1 MRSFIILACLVL
13 VFGIP
18 TQIPTAS
25 AQSLEAFNLEDKSGG
40 LPSLDEYKEV
50 PKGLLLSPEQAEEAA
65 KESGEDPAEMGI
77 RQRKKLNYD
86 KIMELYKQGKFEEV
100 VKDLKPLAEGGHHG
114 AEELMGIMYKEGQGV
129 KKDTLKGF
137 DLLSRAAEENRA
149 LAQHHIALMYYL
161 GDGVTKDPVMALSW
175 LHIAIVHYADGPEKD
190 RARQDRDRLYTQ
202 LTRREKDRAMD
213 IARVWLTKKGEGHL
227 LDLSLD

>member
-1 MRSFIILACLVL
+1 MRSFVILACLVL
-13 VFGIP
+13 VF
-18 TQIPTAS
+18 S
-25 AQSLEAFNLEDKSGG
+25 AAPQVNRAQAQALEAFNMEDKNGG
-40 LPSLDEYKEV
+40 LPSLDEYKDV

-65 KESGEDPAEMGI
+65 KESGEDPAEVGI

-86 KIMELYKQGKFEEV
+86 KIMELYKQGKFEDV

-137 DLLSRAAEENRA
+137 DLLTRAAEENRP
-149 LAQHHIALMYYL
+149 LAQHHLAIMYYI

-213 IARVWLTKKGEGHL
+213 IARVWLTKKGEAHL
-227 LDLSLD
+227 LDLNLE